1 MPSQSKAGPC
11 VAMHLI
17 IGMAVVML
25 LAVIA
30 TSISLV
36 TLTSHSR
43 IVLYQTVKIE
53 KGDARQSVSHGCVS
67 NRYATSRMSIMPL
80 CSCPNIYFL
89 HT

>member
-43 IVLYQTVKIE
+43 IVLYQTVNIE
-53 KGDARQSVSHGCVS
+53 KGDAQQSASQGCAG
-67 NRYATSRMSIMPL
+67 NRYAASVMAMLLLFS
-80 CSCPNIYFL
+80 CSAYVC
-89 HT
+89 